1 MESVSASYFILKG
14 EFLMVIVFA
23 VILAV
28 LCVAGICKTRRRV
41 QSDVR
46 EDVPEE
52 VLAGLMPGEYPQY
65 KKLFEM
71 QKASEYSLP
80 LQH

>member
-28 LCVAGICKTRRRV
+28 LCIAGICGVRGNSRREIH
-41 QSDVR
+41 D
-46 EDVPEE
+46 DVPEE
-52 VLAGLMPGEYPQY
+52 VLAELMPGEYPQY

-71 QKASEYSLP
+71 QSSLKYSLP